1 MTYLCKLKKQN
12 CDKGRRGIATLNL
25 TIILGFV
32 LLLAVFLAQSNKL
45 VKKNYEI
52 RTYQDNLKEQQALAK
67 KMEIKLTEASS
78 VENLEQASKNLN
90 LIAVDKIKYLKSLQA
105 SVALSSYQQTS
116 SVNP

>member
-1 MTYLCKLKKQN
+1 M
-12 CDKGRRGIATLNL
+12 
-25 TIILGFV
+25 
-32 LLLAVFLAQSNKL
+32 AQSNKL